1 MRDRIN
7 DALKVA
13 TKARQERRMNTLR
26 LIKAAIKDRDID
38 ARGEGREAV
47 TDAEILSILQ
57 KMVRQREESAQ
68 IYDGAGRKELADQ
81 EREEISIIQEFLP
94 QSLSEVEVA
103 AAIDAAIAETGAQS
117 LRDMGKVVNALKTKY
132 PGRIDLG
139 AASKTVK
146 AKLGA

>member
-68 IYDGAGRKELADQ
+68 IDCFSNCR
-81 EREEISIIQEFLP
+81 
-94 QSLSEVEVA
+94 A
-103 AAIDAAIAETGAQS
+103 ARTQP
-117 LRDMGKVVNALKTKY
+117 R
-132 PGRIDLG
+132 R
-139 AASKTVK
+139 
-146 AKLGA
+146 

>member
-1 MRDRIN
+1 
-7 DALKVA
+7 
-13 TKARQERRMNTLR
+13 MNTLR

-47 TDAEILSILQ
+47 TDAEILSIMQ

-68 IYDGAGRKELADQ
+68 IYDGAGRKELGDQ
-81 EREEISIIQEFLP
+81 EREEIGIIQEFLP
-94 QSLSEVEVA
+94 QSLSEAEVM
-103 AAIDAAIAETGAQS
+103 AAIDAAIAETGAQG
-117 LRDMGKVVNALKTKY
+117 LRDMGKVVNALKTKH

>member
-7 DALKVA
+7 DALKIA

-47 TDAEILSILQ
+47 TDAEILSIMQ

-68 IYDGAGRKELADQ
+68 IYDGAGRKELGDQ
-81 EREEISIIQEFLP
+81 EREEIGIIQEFLP
-94 QSLSEVEVA
+94 QSLSEAEVL
-103 AAIDAAIAETGAQS
+103 AAIDAAIAETGAKG
-117 LRDMGKVVNALKTKY
+117 LRDMGKVVNALKTKH

>member
-7 DALKVA
+7 EALKVA
-13 TKARQERRMNTLR
+13 TKARQPLRMSTLR

-47 TDAEILSILQ
+47 TDPEILSIML
-57 KMVRQREESAQ
+57 KMVRQREESAA
-68 IYDGAGRKELADQ
+68 IYAGASRMDLADK
-81 EREEISIIQEFLP
+81 EREEIGIIQEFLP
-94 QSLSEVEVA
+94 SPMTDAEVG
-103 AAIDAAIAETGAQS
+103 AAIEAAIAETKAEG
-117 LRDMGKVVNALKTKY
+117 LRDMGKVVNALRQKF

-139 AASKTVK
+139 QASKQVK

>member
-81 EREEISIIQEFLP
+81 EREEIAIIQEFLP
-94 QSLSEVEVA
+94 QSLSDAEVA

-139 AASKTVK
+139 VASKTVK